1 MSIDVS
7 KKTDMGAKSS
17 RQGLTGQRD
26 FLMGMGIWMK
36 EISYWDQFMQSG
48 KVEDYLK
55 FKSET
60 KEEKNPK
67 GDTAGAGFY
76 DRNRNDNQGSAYR

>member
-1 MSIDVS
+1 MEMRV
-7 KKTDMGAKSS
+7 
-17 RQGLTGQRD
+17 R
-26 FLMGMGIWMK
+26 MK
-36 EISYWDQFMQSG
+36 EISYWDRFMQSG

-67 GDTAGAGFY
+67 GEATGAGFY
-76 DRNRNDNQGSAYR
+76 NRNRNDYQGSAYR

>member
-1 MSIDVS
+1 ME
-7 KKTDMGAKSS
+7 
-17 RQGLTGQRD
+17 
-26 FLMGMGIWMK
+26 MGIRMK
-36 EISYWDQFMQSG
+36 EISYWDQFMKSG

-67 GDTAGAGFY
+67 GDTVSAGFY
-76 DRNRNDNQGSAYR
+76 DRNRNDNRGSAYR

>member
-1 MSIDVS
+1 
-7 KKTDMGAKSS
+7 
-17 RQGLTGQRD
+17 
-26 FLMGMGIWMK
+26 MK
-36 EISYWDQFMQSG
+36 EISYWNQFMASG

-67 GDTAGAGFY
+67 GENLHAGF
-76 DRNRNDNQGSAYR
+76 DKRNRDDNKGSAYRIHR